1 MKRTQDEINRQIEG
15 LKADRKSLP
24 EFSLFGN
31 NNWEV
36 IDESIYMLD
45 GRTTLDDYDEEDE
58 HLFSSLLTVAD
69 WLTGAINE
77 DLFDAEI

>member
-1 MKRTQDEINRQIEG
+1 MRTQDEINRQIEG

-36 IDESIYMLD
+36 INESIYMLD

>member
-1 MKRTQDEINRQIEG
+1 M
-15 LKADRKSLP
+15 
-24 EFSLFGN
+24 FGN

>member
-1 MKRTQDEINRQIEG
+1 MRTQDEINRQIEG

-24 EFSLFGN
+24 EFSLFGD

-36 IDESIYMLD
+36 IDESIYMLES
-45 GRTTLDDYDEEDE
+45 RTTLDDYDEEDQ

-77 DLFDAEI
+77 DLFDAEL